1 MTVSKL
7 LTLLTLATSVSGFG
21 DFKFPSWGAAVGP
34 PRSAS
39 ANTGHYSAPT
49 PRVAREPTAT
59 LSGLA
64 ASPDPA
70 TGSRLHTHRTVVR
83 RAGAGTVVGRCGR
96 IVRFIR

>member
-1 MTVSKL
+1 MTPADVRSGC
-7 LTLLTLATSVSGFG
+7 LTHVVGPVGIGA
-21 DFKFPSWGAAVGP
+21 AAVGP

-39 ANTGHYSAPT
+39 VNTGHYSAPT

-59 LSGLA
+59 LAGLA
-64 ASPDPA
+64 ASPDPT